1 MIKAGLTVA
10 KAVAKGM
17 KNSKKITGWKYLD
30 RTEIGVSD
38 LGVKTI
44 KISGEKK
51 NGLKVDFYI
60 YKDKNGANIAS
71 QRVSS
76 DGTTRTIRISRTES
90 AQYASP
96 GSKTLCD
103 MFYDS
108 NAKKY
113 TIQTLDKNGHLIEDS
128 HTYSEVFKMDEIV
141 AKSYSPKQF
150 KKLTGYDKPEDYDKV
165 YQTVARVK
173 KTANKDGGF
182 DVQQEVLQLK
192 NSDSYQKSSLNIK
205 STMTEDGEMILK
217 NIESSANVDMDIT
230 NPYFQ
235 SVLLRTED
243 FLRSSYQNIVKERG
257 LKGVEPPL
265 LFNTNSKVFE
275 NVRYKFQAA
284 GVAPRDNSYVGIN
297 LWKVPNRNRL
307 TSILGHECEH
317 VFTQHANV
325 HLAGLN
331 NLKSDN
337 PISIKFYDFIE
348 KKFGKILPDTDEYNK
363 AEKYNYEML
372 NYKKIVFDEKGHLNH
387 KGHASLSME
396 NDADLAGQFE
406 ATKFRECVDD
416 YVANFQ
422 LLNRNWFDTVADLG

>member
-1 MIKAGLTVA
+1 MIKTGLTVA
-10 KAVAKGM
+10 KTVAKGV
-17 KNSKKITGWKYLD
+17 KNSKKVTGWKYLD
-30 RTEIGVSD
+30 RAEIDVSE
-38 LGVKTI
+38 LGIKTI

-60 YKDKNGANIAS
+60 FKDYKGVSLGS

-103 MFYDS
+103 MFYAS
-108 NAKKY
+108 KAKKY

-128 HTYSEVFKMDEIV
+128 HTYSEVFKMDDV

-150 KKLTGYDKPEDYDKV
+150 KKFTGYDKPEDYDKV

-205 STMTEDGEMILK
+205 STMTEDGEMLLQ
-217 NIESSANVDMDIT
+217 NVECSPDINMDYS

-235 SVLLRTED
+235 SVLLNTED
-243 FLRSSYQNIVKERG
+243 FLHSSYQNIVKKRG

-265 LFNTNSKVFE
+265 LFNTNSKIFE
-275 NVRYKFQAA
+275 DVRYKFQA
-284 GVAPRDNSYVGIN
+284 GGLAPRDNGYVGIN
-297 LWKVPNRNRL
+297 LWKVPDRNRL

-422 LLNRNWFDTVADLG
+422 LLNRNWLNSVTDLG

>member
-1 MIKAGLTVA
+1 MIKTGLTVA
-10 KAVAKGM
+10 KMVAKGV
-17 KNSKKITGWKYLD
+17 KNSKKVTGWKYLD
-30 RTEIGVSD
+30 RAEIDVSE
-38 LGVKTI
+38 LGIKTI

-60 YKDKNGANIAS
+60 FKDYKGVNLGS

-76 DGTTRTIRISRTES
+76 DGTTRSIGITRTKTAQFGSPES
-90 AQYASP
+90 KKLSE
-96 GSKTLCD
+96 

-108 NAKKY
+108 KAKKY

-128 HTYSEVFKMDEIV
+128 HTYSEVFKMDDV

-150 KKLTGYDKPEDYDKV
+150 KKFTGYDKPEDYDKV

-192 NSDSYQKSSLNIK
+192 NTDSYQKSSLNIK

-325 HLAGLN
+325 HLAGLK

-422 LLNRNWFDTVADLG
+422 LLNRNWLNSVTDLG